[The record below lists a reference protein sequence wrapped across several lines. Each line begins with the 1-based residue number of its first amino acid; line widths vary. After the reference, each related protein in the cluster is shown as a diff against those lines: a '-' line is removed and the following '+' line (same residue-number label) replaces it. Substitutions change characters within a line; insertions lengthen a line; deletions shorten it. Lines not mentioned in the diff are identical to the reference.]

1 MMPMTNEMIIQIQ
14 KFIQDFR
21 PMLNDDLI
29 CAEIKRSLTDK
40 DKYLIL
46 EKLLKWRC
54 FLLPEI
60 KNID

>member
-46 EKLLKWRC
+46 EKLLK
-54 FLLPEI
+54 
-60 KNID
+60 